1 MPGAPEPAAVPAE
14 PSLALV
20 FSPDPWVEQLHRF
33 LADHGGARV
42 RQLVV
47 DPSVLDD
54 EEFDVLV
61 TGDRWPSLTP
71 ALVGRMHARRV
82 LVVGVFDPDE
92 PAGKDHLLSVGADAV
107 IAADAS
113 PAEIAS
119 VVTDQFTH
127 RSAGTRP
134 VAPRAAF
141 GIAAPDGDLRPPPA
155 PIIVTGSP
163 GSGTTEVALAI
174 GVELAARG
182 STLLLDARLGG
193 AGTSVRLGLPLVPNL
208 RSAVDELLCGGDP
221 AECVLTL
228 ARSGLHV
235 LTGFPNAA
243 SAGQVSAR
251 EVLDVVGA
259 LRVGVGRL
267 VVLADGE
274 VRDALAD
281 EAVVVLVVAP
291 TPLGVARAAGALGEL
306 AGASQHPRHS
316 RHVVV
321 NRAPQQR
328 FRVAELRA
336 EVGVLDG
343 VSSVHV
349 VPDDPRVGDA
359 AWDGVVVGDGPFTRS
374 VAVLAALL
382 AGDAGSRRARRR
394 GGSRRRSGAA
404 AGRAVLPTI
413 GGES

>member
-1 MPGAPEPAAVPAE
+1 
-14 PSLALV
+14 
-20 FSPDPWVEQLHRF
+20 
-33 LADHGGARV
+33 
-42 RQLVV
+42 
-47 DPSVLDD
+47 
-54 EEFDVLV
+54 
-61 TGDRWPSLTP
+61 
-71 ALVGRMHARRV
+71 
-82 LVVGVFDPDE
+82 VFDPEE
-92 PAGKDHLLSVGADAV
+92 PAGKDHLLAVGADAV

-119 VVTDQFTH
+119 VVTEQFAH

-134 VAPRAAF
+134 RAPRTESGRAV
-141 GIAAPDGDLRPPPA
+141 PDGDLVSSLA
-155 PIIVTGSP
+155 PILVTGSP
-163 GSGTTEVALAI
+163 GSGATEVALAI
-174 GVELAARG
+174 GIELAARG

-193 AGTSVRLGLPLVPNL
+193 AGASVRLGLPLVPNL

-251 EVLDVVGA
+251 EVLDVVAA
-259 LRVGVGRL
+259 LRPGVGRL

-281 EAVVVLVVAP
+281 EAVVVLVTAP
-291 TPLGVARAAGALGEL
+291 TPLGVARAAGALAEL
-306 AGASQHPRHS
+306 GGVQRHP

-321 NRAPQQR
+321 NRAPQER

-359 AWDGVVVGDGPFTRS
+359 AWDGVVVGDGPFSRS
-374 VAVLAALL
+374 VAVLAARL
-382 AGDAGSRRARRR
+382 AGDAGTRRARRR
-394 GGSRRRSGAA
+394 RGSRRRSGTA
-404 AGRAVLPTI
+404 AGGAVLPTT
-413 GGES
+413 GGGS

>member
-1 MPGAPEPAAVPAE
+1 MPGAGMSAAMTVE

-42 RQLVV
+42 RLLVV

-82 LVVGVFDPDE
+82 LVVGVFDPEE
-92 PAGKDHLLSVGADAV
+92 PAGKDHLLAVGADAV

-119 VVTDQFTH
+119 VVTEQFAH

-134 VAPRAAF
+134 RAPRTESGRAV
-141 GIAAPDGDLRPPPA
+141 PDGDLVSSLA
-155 PIIVTGSP
+155 PILVTGSP
-163 GSGTTEVALAI
+163 GSGATEVALAI
-174 GVELAARG
+174 GIELAARG

-193 AGTSVRLGLPLVPNL
+193 AGASVRLGLPLVPNL

-251 EVLDVVGA
+251 EVLDVVAA
-259 LRVGVGRL
+259 LRPGVGRL

-281 EAVVVLVVAP
+281 EAVVVLVTAP
-291 TPLGVARAAGALGEL
+291 TPLGVARAAGALAEL
-306 AGASQHPRHS
+306 GGVQRHP

-321 NRAPQQR
+321 NRAPQER

-359 AWDGVVVGDGPFTRS
+359 AWDGVVVGDGPFSRS

-382 AGDAGSRRARRR
+382 AGDAGTRRARRR
-394 GGSRRRSGAA
+394 RGSRRRSGAA
-404 AGRAVLPTI
+404 AGGAVLPTT
-413 GGES
+413 GGGS